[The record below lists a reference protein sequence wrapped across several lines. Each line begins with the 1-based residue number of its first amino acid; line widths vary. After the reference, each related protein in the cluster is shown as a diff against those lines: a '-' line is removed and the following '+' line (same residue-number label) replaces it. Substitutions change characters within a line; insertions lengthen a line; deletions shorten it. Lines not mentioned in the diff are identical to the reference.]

1 MDNVIGFQHSQS
13 INLLFNTTVH
23 EIIKKQIILE
33 CIPVSME
40 TNQLKASG
48 T

>member
-1 MDNVIGFQHSQS
+1 MLLVFNTDSL
-13 INLLFNTTVH
+13 INLLLNTTVH

-33 CIPVSME
+33 CLPVSMD